1 MTARPSG
8 RKAQIVP
15 VRSQPRLFLLTLGD
29 LSSAN
34 FQSVP
39 IDQKSLQRINKIS
52 LAFDSSAIPE
62 HGQDRAFN
70 RPSPEKSK
78 LISAPK
84 ALNPALFP

>member
-15 VRSQPRLFLLTLGD
+15 VRSQPRLFLPTLAD

-52 LAFDSSAIPE
+52 LVPTCISKRNNASSVA
-62 HGQDRAFN
+62 D
-70 RPSPEKSK
+70 
-78 LISAPK
+78 
-84 ALNPALFP
+84 